1 MAMPK
6 GVIER
11 SGGRTAASDLRDML
25 RELEVAAGDLV
36 GKGEQILDI
45 LRLRDRVQ
53 EEIQRLL
60 EQGLTLKPEQS
71 RLETVDSLL
80 TRHADVI
87 EKELRKTGGLAAAR
101 EAEQPSE
108 DRTWWFVDV
117 PYYQNKKK
125 RSRSTW
131 IAVGIIAIVFVA
143 AAYVSNM
150 LFGPGTKAERT
161 RTHFVNG
168 QQYVARQEWDK
179 AIEEFER
186 ALRIDSNRADAHVYL
201 GVLYEITGRQ
211 TEARDQFTRAQ
222 SGLRNRRTY
231 LETLANAYEEAGE
244 LDLAI
249 GQLGELIATQPTHA
263 QAHLQRAEIYARL
276 GNAEDAASD
285 FATAAELADQQNNTE
300 VFNQASLRLNIMLR
314 TLTPDS

>member
-1 MAMPK
+1 
-6 GVIER
+6 
-11 SGGRTAASDLRDML
+11 
-25 RELEVAAGDLV
+25 
-36 GKGEQILDI
+36 
-45 LRLRDRVQ
+45 
-53 EEIQRLL
+53 
-60 EQGLTLKPEQS
+60 
-71 RLETVDSLL
+71 
-80 TRHADVI
+80 
-87 EKELRKTGGLAAAR
+87 
-101 EAEQPSE
+101 
-108 DRTWWFVDV
+108 
-117 PYYQNKKK
+117 
-125 RSRSTW
+125 
-131 IAVGIIAIVFVA
+131 
-143 AAYVSNM
+143 
-150 LFGPGTKAERT
+150 
-161 RTHFVNG
+161 
-168 QQYVARQEWDK
+168 
-179 AIEEFER
+179 
-186 ALRIDSNRADAHVYL
+186 VYL